1 MGLFGMGE
9 TDKKSD
15 ENEKQGVW
23 GAQLDMA
30 RAEARKGSV
39 GRKKKVASDTTD
51 DGDARDR
58 GGISAK
64 DAEQVRKMF
73 DPEAWRA
80 IVRAPF
86 ALGKAVTGRSL
97 WDLEKREEDTL
108 ATSTSGVA
116 EYFLQT
122 DPKWIAFTLF
132 AFNWTVIVSDKLIQ
146 NAREREKE
154 DTLLPKN
161 PHVAPG
167 VHVVKP

>member
-1 MGLFGMGE
+1 MFGVGE
-9 TDKKSD
+9 TKTEDTKDEKS
-15 ENEKQGVW
+15 GVW
-23 GAQLDMA
+23 GTQLDA
-30 RAEARKGSV
+30 AKLEARKGGV
-39 GRKKKVASDTTD
+39 GGKKKAKVATND
-51 DGDARDR
+51 DGESESR
-58 GGISAK
+58 GGISTK
-64 DAEQVRKMF
+64 DAEQVRRMF

-86 ALGKAVTGRSL
+86 ALGKAMTGRGC
-97 WDLEKREEDTL
+97 WNLEKREEDTL

-146 NAREREKE
+146 NARAREAE
-154 DTLLPKN
+154 EASNPKN
-161 PHVAPG
+161 HTLTGG

>member
-1 MGLFGMGE
+1 MFGLGE
-9 TDKKSD
+9 TKEKPEEKEKS
-15 ENEKQGVW
+15 GAW
-23 GAQLDMA
+23 GAQLAEA
-30 RAEARKGSV
+30 RAEATKNSM
-39 GRKKKVASDTTD
+39 GRKKKTASESSTV
-51 DGDARDR
+51 REESDR
-58 GGISAK
+58 SSISAK

-86 ALGKAVTGRSL
+86 ALGKAVTGRQC

-122 DPKWIAFTLF
+122 DPKWIAVTLF
-132 AFNWTVIVSDKLIQ
+132 AFNWSVIVADKFVQ
-146 NAREREKE
+146 NARERAKE
-154 DTLLPKN
+154 EALSPKPVN
-161 PHVAPG
+161 LSPG

>member
-1 MGLFGMGE
+1 MFGMGE
-9 TDKKSD
+9 TKTEDPKGEKS
-15 ENEKQGVW
+15 GVW
-23 GAQLDMA
+23 GVQLDA
-30 RAEARKGSV
+30 AKLEARKG
-39 GRKKKVASDTTD
+39 GLGGKKKAKVATNDDGESDT
-51 DGDARDR
+51 R

-86 ALGKAVTGRSL
+86 ALGKAMTGRDC
-97 WDLEKREEDTL
+97 WNLEKREEDTL
-108 ATSTSGVA
+108 ATSTSGAA

-146 NAREREKE
+146 NARAREAE
-154 DTLLPKN
+154 EALNPKN
-161 PHVAPG
+161 HTLTSG